1 MSGAED
7 EAVEMLDEASSLAE
21 QPASPTGSSIS
32 SASTTA
38 SSSIASQPSASKSL
52 TPRSTSLTLPKLF
65 KSYDPYFVFMKYED
79 SKTADGKVSLKMLD
93 LTII

>member
-38 SSSIASQPSASKSL
+38 SSSIASASKSL
-52 TPRSTSLTLPKLF
+52 SPRSTSLTLPKLF